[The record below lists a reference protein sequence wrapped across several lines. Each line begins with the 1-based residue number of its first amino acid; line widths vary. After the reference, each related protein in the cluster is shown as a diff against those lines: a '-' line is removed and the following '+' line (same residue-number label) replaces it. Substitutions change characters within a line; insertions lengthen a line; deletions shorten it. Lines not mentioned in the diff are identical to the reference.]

1 MPLPLQRTPS
11 PLWDDSLFETVVAA
25 AINGVMAVN
34 EQGLIS
40 VFNAACEAMFQY
52 RPEEVLGRGIAMLL
66 ASPFREEYEE
76 RLRRFQQTG
85 EAKGAGTGRE
95 LKGRRRDGSEF
106 PIFMSVGEGIHDGR
120 RMFVVVVQ
128 DLTDLQIER
137 AMHAEQRAFL
147 AAIVDSSNDAIVSK
161 TLDGKITSWNRAAEN
176 LFGYSAAEMI
186 GTSITRLFP
195 EDRVE
200 EEIEIMARVRLGEAT
215 EHYET
220 LRIRKDGS
228 LVDVSVTV
236 SPIRDSNG
244 TVIGASKTVRDI
256 SERKFAEARLEILSA
271 ELSHVA
277 RVSEMGQ
284 VSAAIAHELNQPLT
298 AVLNYTN
305 VAKRLIAMSDPAAK
319 AKSYEAVSKAGEQAL
334 RAGQIIRRLR
344 DFVEK
349 RESTRTLEDINAVT
363 EESLALGLIGT
374 RKSEITTTIDFAD
387 DLQLVLIDKVQI
399 QQVLVNLL
407 RNATEAMTQSEQ
419 RELTVTTTA
428 VTTDAVQVSV
438 ADTGCGVSDE
448 LAERLFR
455 PFVTTKSGGMGIG
468 LAISRS
474 IIEAHGGR
482 LTMAPNPG
490 GGTVFQFVLPAAKR
504 VMD

>member
-1 MPLPLQRTPS
+1 MPQPLYRQDS
-11 PLWDDSLFETVVAA
+11 SQWDDSLFETVVAA

-34 EQGLIS
+34 EHGLIS

-52 RPEEVLGRGIAMLL
+52 HREEVLGHGIAMLL

-76 RLRRFQQTG
+76 RLRHYQETG
-85 EAKGAGTGRE
+85 EAKGAGKGRE
-95 LKGRRRDGSEF
+95 LIGRRSDGTEF
-106 PIFMSVGEGIHDGR
+106 PIFLSVGEGLHEGR
-120 RMFVVVVQ
+120 RTFVVVVQ
-128 DLTDLQIER
+128 DLTDLQLER

-147 AAIVDSSNDAIVSK
+147 AAIVDSSNDAIISK
-161 TLDGKITSWNRAAEN
+161 TLDGKVTTWNRAAEE
-176 LFGYSAAEMI
+176 LFGYTAAEMI
-186 GTSITRLFP
+186 GTPVIRLFP
-195 EDRVE
+195 EDRLDE
-200 EEIEIMARVRLGEAT
+200 EAEILERIRAGHAL

-220 LRIRKDGS
+220 VRIRKDGTP
-228 LVDVSVTV
+228 VDVSVTV
-236 SPIRDSNG
+236 SPVRDLNG
-244 TVIGASKTVRDI
+244 NVIGASKTVRDI
-256 SERKFAEARLEILSA
+256 TEKKQAEARLQALSA
-271 ELSHVA
+271 ELNHVA

-305 VAKRLIAMSDPAAK
+305 VAKRLIASTDSSAK

-363 EESLALGLIGT
+363 EDALALGLIGNHAT
-374 RKSEITTTIDFAD
+374 DIKITLALAP
-387 DLQLVLIDKVQI
+387 DLQSVLIDKVQI

-407 RNATEAMTQSEQ
+407 RNAAEAMAESER
-419 RELTVTTTA
+419 RELTVTT
-428 VTTDAVQVSV
+428 VMVNGSWVQVSV

-455 PFVTTKSGGMGIG
+455 PFVTTKTGGMGIG

-474 IIEAHGGR
+474 IIESHGGR
-482 LTMAPNPG
+482 LTMVPNPS
-490 GGTVFQFVLPAAKR
+490 GGTVFQFILPVAKR
-504 VMD
+504 LVD